1 MEEAL
6 TLLLVD
12 DEEEV
17 RELLT
22 ILLQSYKGCDID
34 IIGEASSV
42 EDALRVVKDQVPDL
56 ILLDIQMPGKDG
68 FQLIDVLRD
77 MRLYPG
83 IIFVTAFENYAI
95 RAIRNSAFDYLLK
108 PVNKSELYNAIDRF
122 REMKNRGQ
130 DQRLN
135 ELVELLHKSKPGR
148 IRLNTRTG
156 YFFINPEDII
166 FCEADGNYSHLTLQN
181 GKKEISTLNLG
192 NLEKQLDGGDFLR
205 ISRTY
210 IINMNYL
217 SRVDRRSNTCEL
229 EHNGKAHY
237 IKIPPQKIRLLEE
250 FF

>member
-17 RELLT
+17 RDLLT
-22 ILLQSYKGCDID
+22 ILLQSYKGCDIK
-34 IIGEASSV
+34 IIGEATSV
-42 EDALRVVKDQVPDL
+42 EDALRVVKDRVPDL

-68 FQLIDVLRD
+68 FQLIDALRD

-108 PVNKSELYNAIDRF
+108 PVNKSELYDAIDRF

-192 NLEKQLDGGDFLR
+192 NIEKQLDGGDFLR

-217 SRVDRRSNTCEL
+217 TRVDRRSNICEL